1 MARFLAPAEIE
12 EKDSLLGGV
21 NNNQNRE
28 GPFYIE
34 KEARIINDYL

>member
-12 EKDSLLGGV
+12 EKDSLLDGV
-21 NNNQNRE
+21 NINKNRK

-34 KEARIINDYL
+34 KGAEAS